1 MRSAFLTAPQ
11 HIMKTKRNRY
21 NYWYQQQKI
30 APYLFIAPFYILFAI
45 FMGYP
50 LISSLIM
57 SFYEMRGFQSRIFVG
72 FGNFTDLFQDP
83 IFWKSLWNTV
93 YFALGTL
100 ILQLPVA
107 LLLAILLNSKL
118 VKGKNFLRLAF
129 FTPVLVAGVFVAIIF
144 NLIFDQR
151 AGLINNEFVL
161 FGKEIGWL
169 SNESYV
175 MPAVIL
181 TGVWQWAGFNM
192 IYFLAG
198 LQGIRQELYEAAA
211 VDGANWWQSFVHITL
226 PSLRPVIAF
235 VFVVSMIGSFQLFDL
250 PYILT
255 NGGEPS
261 DAGTTIVMYLYKNG
275 FQFMRLGY
283 AATIGWVLFIIIAI
297 ISIVQLKLLG
307 IFREE

>member
-1 MRSAFLTAPQ
+1 MRAKQTTYRFWS
-11 HIMKTKRNRY
+11 
-21 NYWYQQQKI
+21 QQQKI
-30 APYLFIAPFYILFAI
+30 APYLFIAPFYLLFVV

-50 LISSLIM
+50 LISSLVM
-57 SFYEMRGFQSRIFVG
+57 SLYEMRGFQSRIFVG
-72 FGNFTDLFQDP
+72 IGNFIDLFRDP
-83 IFWKSLWNTV
+83 IFWKSLRNTA
-93 YFALGTL
+93 YFAVGTL
-100 ILQLPVA
+100 TLQLPIA
-107 LLLAILLNSKL
+107 LLLAILLNSKYI
-118 VKGKNFLRLAF
+118 KGKNVLRLAF
-129 FTPVLVAGVFVAIIF
+129 FAPVLVAGVFVAIIF
-144 NLIFDQR
+144 NLVYDQR
-151 AGLINNEFVL
+151 AGLVNHEFVL

-169 SNESYV
+169 NEENYV

-211 VDGANWWQSFVHITL
+211 VDGANWWQAFLHITL

-235 VFVVSMIGSFQLFDL
+235 VFVVSMIGSLQLFDL

-255 NGGEPS
+255 NGGEPA
-261 DAGTTIVMYLYKNG
+261 DAGSTIVMYLYKNG

-283 AATIGWVLFIIIAI
+283 AATIGWVLFFIIAV

-307 IFREE
+307 IFRDE

>member
-1 MRSAFLTAPQ
+1 
-11 HIMKTKRNRY
+11 MKTDRNRHIFW
-21 NYWYQQQKI
+21 NHQQKF
-30 APYLFIAPFYILFAI
+30 APYLFIAPFFVLFAI
-45 FMGYP
+45 FMVYP

-57 SFYEMRGFQSRIFVG
+57 GFYEMRGFKSRIFVG
-72 FGNFTDLFQDP
+72 FENFTDLFQDP
-83 IFWKSLWNTV
+83 IFWKSLLNTT

-100 ILQLPVA
+100 LIQLPIA
-107 LLLAILLNSKL
+107 LFLAILLNAKF

-129 FTPVLVAGVFVAIIF
+129 FTPILVAGVFVAIIF
-144 NLIFDQR
+144 NLIYDQR
-151 AGLINNEFVL
+151 AGLINNEFLL

-169 SNESYV
+169 SNPSYV
-175 MPAVIL
+175 MLAVIL

-192 IYFLAG
+192 IFFLAG

-211 VDGANWWQSFVHITL
+211 VDGANWWQSFIHITL

-235 VFVVSMIGSFQLFDL
+235 VVVVSMIGSFQLFDL

-255 NGGEPS
+255 NGGEPA

-297 ISIVQLKLLG
+297 ISIAQLKLLG

>member
-1 MRSAFLTAPQ
+1 
-11 HIMKTKRNRY
+11 MKTKQTTYRFWN
-21 NYWYQQQKI
+21 QQQKI
-30 APYLFIAPFYILFAI
+30 APYFFIAPFYILFVV

-50 LISSLIM
+50 LVSSLVM
-57 SFYEMRGFQSRIFVG
+57 SLYEMRGFQSRIFVG
-72 FGNFTDLFQDP
+72 IGNFIDLFGDP
-83 IFWKSLWNTV
+83 IFWKSLRNTA
-93 YFALGTL
+93 YFAVGTL
-100 ILQLPVA
+100 TLQLPIA
-107 LLLAILLNSKL
+107 LLLAILLNSKF
-118 VKGKNFLRLAF
+118 VRGKNILRLAF
-129 FTPVLVAGVFVAIIF
+129 FAPVLVAGVFVAIIF
-144 NLIFDQR
+144 NLVYDQR
-151 AGLINNEFVL
+151 AGLVNQEFVL

-169 SNESYV
+169 NEENYV

-211 VDGANWWQSFVHITL
+211 VDGANWWQAFLHVTL

-235 VFVVSMIGSFQLFDL
+235 VFVVSMIGSLQLFDL

-255 NGGEPS
+255 NGGEPA
-261 DAGTTIVMYLYKNG
+261 DAGSTIVMYLYKNG

-283 AATIGWVLFIIIAI
+283 AATIGWVLFFIIAV

-307 IFREE
+307 IFRDE

>member
-1 MRSAFLTAPQ
+1 MKIPTHHNEPQ
-11 HIMKTKRNRY
+11 GIIKNWNR
-21 NYWYQQQKI
+21 QQKI
-30 APYLFIAPFYILFAI
+30 APYLFIAPFYLLFVV

-50 LISSLIM
+50 LISSLVM
-57 SFYEMRGFQSRIFVG
+57 SLYEMRGFQSRIFVG
-72 FGNFTDLFQDP
+72 LGNFTDLFGDP
-83 IFWKSLWNTV
+83 IFWKSLRNTA
-93 YFALGTL
+93 YFAIGTL
-100 ILQLPVA
+100 TLQLPIA
-107 LLLAILLNSKL
+107 LLLAILLNSKF
-118 VKGKNFLRLAF
+118 VKGKNVLRLAF
-129 FTPVLVAGVFVAIIF
+129 FAPVLVAGVFVAIIF
-144 NLIFDQR
+144 NLVYDQR
-151 AGLINNEFVL
+151 AGLVNQEFVI

-169 SNESYV
+169 NEEKYV

-211 VDGANWWQSFVHITL
+211 VDGANWWQAFIHVTL

-235 VFVVSMIGSFQLFDL
+235 VFVVSMIGSLQLFDL

-255 NGGEPS
+255 NGGEPA
-261 DAGTTIVMYLYKNG
+261 DAGSTIVMYLYKNG

-283 AATIGWVLFIIIAI
+283 AATIGWVLFFIIAI
-297 ISIVQLKLLG
+297 VSIIQLKLLG

>member
-1 MRSAFLTAPQ
+1 MNSPR
-11 HIMKTKRNRY
+11 MWRRR
-21 NYWYQQQKI
+21 QKI
-30 APYLFIAPFYILFAI
+30 APYIFIAPFYILFIA

-50 LISSLIM
+50 LISSLTL
-57 SFYEMRGFQSRIFVG
+57 SLFEMRGFQSRIFVG
-72 FGNFTDLFQDP
+72 LGNFSDLLRDP
-83 IFWKSLWNTV
+83 IFWKSLWNTC

-100 ILQLPVA
+100 TLQLPIA
-107 LLLAILLNSKL
+107 LLLAVLLNSKF

-144 NLIFDQR
+144 NLVYDQR
-151 AGLINNEFVL
+151 SGLINNEFIL
-161 FGKEIGWL
+161 FGQEVGWL
-169 SNESYV
+169 SEEKYV

-198 LQGIRQELYEAAA
+198 LQGVRQELYEAAA
-211 VDGANWWQSFVHITL
+211 VDGANWRQTFIHITL

-235 VFVVSMIGSFQLFDL
+235 VFVVSMIGSLQLFDL
-250 PYILT
+250 PFILT
-255 NGGEPS
+255 NGGEPA
-261 DAGTTIVMYLYKNG
+261 DAGSTIVMYLYKNG

-283 AATIGWVLFIIIAI
+283 AAAIGWALFFIIAVV
-297 ISIVQLKLLG
+297 SIVQLRMLG

>member
-1 MRSAFLTAPQ
+1 
-11 HIMKTKRNRY
+11 MKTKRNRY

-72 FGNFTDLFQDP
+72 FGNFTDLFRDP

-100 ILQLPVA
+100 ILQLPIA

>member
-1 MRSAFLTAPQ
+1 
-11 HIMKTKRNRY
+11 MKTKRNRY

-72 FGNFTDLFQDP
+72 FGNFTDLFRDP

-151 AGLINNEFVL
+151 AGLINNEFVF

-169 SNESYV
+169 SKESYV
-175 MPAVIL
+175 MPAIIL

>member
-1 MRSAFLTAPQ
+1 MRTE
-11 HIMKTKRNRY
+11 RNRY
-21 NYWYQQQKI
+21 TFWNQQQRY
-30 APYLFIAPFYILFAI
+30 APYIFIAPFFILFAI
-45 FMGYP
+45 FMVYP

-57 SFYEMRGFQSRIFVG
+57 GFYEMRGFQSRIFVG
-72 FGNFTDLFQDP
+72 LGNFTDLFADP
-83 IFWKSLWNTV
+83 IFWKSLLNTTL
-93 YFALGTL
+93 FALGTL
-100 ILQLPVA
+100 LLQLPIA
-107 LLLAILLNSKL
+107 LFLAILLNAKF

-144 NLIFDQR
+144 NLIYDQR
-151 AGLINNEFVL
+151 AGLINNEFLL

-169 SNESYV
+169 SNERYV
-175 MPAVIL
+175 MLAVII
-181 TGVWQWAGFNM
+181 TGVWQWAGYNM
-192 IYFLAG
+192 IFFLAG

-211 VDGANWWQSFVHITL
+211 VDGANWWQSFIHITL

-235 VFVVSMIGSFQLFDL
+235 VVVVSMIGSFQLFDL

-255 NGGEPS
+255 NGGEPA

-297 ISIVQLKLLG
+297 ISIIQLKLLG

>member
-1 MRSAFLTAPQ
+1 
-11 HIMKTKRNRY
+11 MKTKPTTYRFWN
-21 NYWYQQQKI
+21 QQQKI
-30 APYLFIAPFYILFAI
+30 APYLFIAPFYILFVV

-50 LISSLIM
+50 LVSSLVM
-57 SFYEMRGFQSRIFVG
+57 SLYEMRGFQSRIFVG
-72 FGNFTDLFQDP
+72 IGNFIDLFRDP
-83 IFWKSLWNTV
+83 IFWKSLRNTA
-93 YFALGTL
+93 YFAAGTL
-100 ILQLPVA
+100 TLQLPIA
-107 LLLAILLNSKL
+107 LLLAILLNSKF
-118 VKGKNFLRLAF
+118 VRGKNILRLAF
-129 FTPVLVAGVFVAIIF
+129 FAPVLVAGVFVAIIF
-144 NLIFDQR
+144 NLVYDQR
-151 AGLINNEFVL
+151 AGLVNHEFIL

-169 SNESYV
+169 NEENYV

-211 VDGANWWQSFVHITL
+211 VDGANWWQAFLHVTL

-235 VFVVSMIGSFQLFDL
+235 VFVVSMIGSLQLFDL

-255 NGGEPS
+255 NGGEPA
-261 DAGTTIVMYLYKNG
+261 DAGSTIVMYLYKNG

-283 AATIGWVLFIIIAI
+283 AATIGWVLFFIIAV

-307 IFREE
+307 IFRDE

>member
-1 MRSAFLTAPQ
+1 
-11 HIMKTKRNRY
+11 MKTDRNRY
-21 NYWYQQQKI
+21 TFWNQQQRY
-30 APYLFIAPFYILFAI
+30 APYIFIAPFFILFAI
-45 FMGYP
+45 FMVYP
-50 LISSLIM
+50 LISSLVM
-57 SFYEMRGFQSRIFVG
+57 GFYEMRGFQSRIFVG
-72 FGNFTDLFQDP
+72 LGNFTDLFSDP
-83 IFWKSLWNTV
+83 IFWKSLLNTT

-100 ILQLPVA
+100 LLQLPIA
-107 LLLAILLNSKL
+107 LFLAILLNAKF

-144 NLIFDQR
+144 NLIYDQR
-151 AGLINNEFVL
+151 AGLINNEFLL

-169 SNESYV
+169 SNERYV
-175 MPAVIL
+175 MLAVII
-181 TGVWQWAGFNM
+181 TGVWQWAGYNM
-192 IYFLAG
+192 IFFLAG

-211 VDGANWWQSFVHITL
+211 VDGANWWQSFIHITL

-235 VFVVSMIGSFQLFDL
+235 VVVVSMIGSFQLFDL

-255 NGGEPS
+255 NGGEPA

-283 AATIGWVLFIIIAI
+283 AATIGWVLFIIIAV
-297 ISIVQLKLLG
+297 ISIIQLRLLG

>member
-1 MRSAFLTAPQ
+1 
-11 HIMKTKRNRY
+11 MKTERNRF
-21 NYWYQQQKI
+21 NYWHHQQKI
-30 APYLFIAPFYILFAI
+30 APYLFIAPFYILFII

-57 SFYEMRGFQSRIFVG
+57 SLYEMRGFQSRIFVG
-72 FGNFTDLFQDP
+72 FDNFIDLFRDP
-83 IFWKSLWNTV
+83 IFWKSLWNTT

-100 ILQLPVA
+100 ILQLPLA
-107 LLLAILLNSKL
+107 LFLAILLNSKV
-118 VKGKNFLRLAF
+118 VKGRNILRLAF
-129 FTPVLVAGVFVAIIF
+129 FAPVLVAGVFIAIIF
-144 NLIFDQR
+144 NIIFDQR
-151 AGLINNEFVL
+151 AGLINNEFLL

-169 SNESYV
+169 SESKYV

-192 IYFLAG
+192 IFFLAG

-235 VFVVSMIGSFQLFDL
+235 VVVVSMIGSFQLFDL
-250 PYILT
+250 PFILT
-255 NGGEPS
+255 NGGEPA

-297 ISIVQLKLLG
+297 ISIAQLKLLG

>member
-1 MRSAFLTAPQ
+1 MRTD
-11 HIMKTKRNRY
+11 RNRY
-21 NYWYQQQKI
+21 TFWNKQQKF
-30 APYLFIAPFYILFAI
+30 APYLFIAPFFILFAI
-45 FMGYP
+45 FMVYP
-50 LISSLIM
+50 LISSLVM
-57 SFYEMRGFQSRIFVG
+57 GFYEMRGFKSRIFVG
-72 FGNFTDLFQDP
+72 VENFTDLFQDP
-83 IFWKSLWNTV
+83 IFWKSLLNTT

-100 ILQLPVA
+100 LLQLPIA
-107 LLLAILLNSKL
+107 LFLAILLNAKF

-144 NLIFDQR
+144 NLIYDQR
-151 AGLINNEFVL
+151 AGLINNEFLL

-169 SNESYV
+169 SNPRYV
-175 MPAVIL
+175 MLAVIL

-192 IYFLAG
+192 IFFLAG

-211 VDGANWWQSFVHITL
+211 VDGANWWQSFIHITL

-235 VFVVSMIGSFQLFDL
+235 VVVVSMIGSFQLFDL

-255 NGGEPS
+255 NGGEPA

-297 ISIVQLKLLG
+297 ISIAQLKLLG

>member
-1 MRSAFLTAPQ
+1 
-11 HIMKTKRNRY
+11 MKTKRNRY

-72 FGNFTDLFQDP
+72 FANFTDLFQDP

-151 AGLINNEFVL
+151 AGLINNEFVF

-169 SNESYV
+169 SKESYV

>member
-1 MRSAFLTAPQ
+1 MSTE
-11 HIMKTKRNRY
+11 RNRY
-21 NYWYQQQKI
+21 TFWNQQQRY
-30 APYLFIAPFYILFAI
+30 APYIFIAPFFILFAI
-45 FMGYP
+45 FMVYP

-57 SFYEMRGFQSRIFVG
+57 GFYEMRGFQSRIFVG
-72 FGNFTDLFQDP
+72 LGNFTDLFADP
-83 IFWKSLWNTV
+83 IFWKSLLNTTL
-93 YFALGTL
+93 FALGTL
-100 ILQLPVA
+100 LLQLPIA
-107 LLLAILLNSKL
+107 LFLAILLNAKF

-144 NLIFDQR
+144 NLIYDQR
-151 AGLINNEFVL
+151 AGLINNEFLL

-169 SNESYV
+169 SNERYV
-175 MPAVIL
+175 MLAVII
-181 TGVWQWAGFNM
+181 TGVWQWAGYNM
-192 IYFLAG
+192 IFFLAG

-211 VDGANWWQSFVHITL
+211 VDGANWWQSFIHITL

-235 VFVVSMIGSFQLFDL
+235 VVVVSMIGSFQLFDL

-255 NGGEPS
+255 NGGEPA

-297 ISIVQLKLLG
+297 ISIIQLKLLG

>member
-1 MRSAFLTAPQ
+1 MR
-11 HIMKTKRNRY
+11 TKQTTYRFWN
-21 NYWYQQQKI
+21 QQQKI
-30 APYLFIAPFYILFAI
+30 APYLFIAPFYILFVV

-50 LISSLIM
+50 LVSSLVM
-57 SFYEMRGFQSRIFVG
+57 SLYEMRGFQSRIFVG
-72 FGNFTDLFQDP
+72 IGNFIDLFGDP
-83 IFWKSLWNTV
+83 IFWKSLRNTA
-93 YFALGTL
+93 YFAAGTL
-100 ILQLPVA
+100 TLQLPIA
-107 LLLAILLNSKL
+107 LLLAILLNSKF
-118 VKGKNFLRLAF
+118 VRGKNILRLAF
-129 FTPVLVAGVFVAIIF
+129 FAPVLVAGVFVAIIF
-144 NLIFDQR
+144 NLVYDQR
-151 AGLINNEFVL
+151 AGLVNEEFIF

-169 SNESYV
+169 NEENYV

-211 VDGANWWQSFVHITL
+211 VDGANWWQAFLHVTL

-235 VFVVSMIGSFQLFDL
+235 VFVVSMIGSLQLFDL

-255 NGGEPS
+255 NGGEPA
-261 DAGTTIVMYLYKNG
+261 DAGSTIVMYLYKNG

-283 AATIGWVLFIIIAI
+283 AATIGWVLFFIIAV

-307 IFREE
+307 IFRDE

>member
-1 MRSAFLTAPQ
+1 
-11 HIMKTKRNRY
+11 MKTKQTTYRFWN
-21 NYWYQQQKI
+21 QQQKI
-30 APYLFIAPFYILFAI
+30 APYFFIAPFYILFVV

-50 LISSLIM
+50 LVSSLVM
-57 SFYEMRGFQSRIFVG
+57 SLYEMRGFQSRIFVG
-72 FGNFTDLFQDP
+72 IGNFIDLFGDP
-83 IFWKSLWNTV
+83 IFWKSLRNTA
-93 YFALGTL
+93 YFAAGTL
-100 ILQLPVA
+100 TLQLPIA
-107 LLLAILLNSKL
+107 LLLAILLNSKF
-118 VKGKNFLRLAF
+118 VRGKNILRLAF
-129 FTPVLVAGVFVAIIF
+129 FAPVLVAGVFVAIIF
-144 NLIFDQR
+144 NLVYDQR
-151 AGLINNEFVL
+151 AGLVNQEFVL

-169 SNESYV
+169 NEENYV

-211 VDGANWWQSFVHITL
+211 VDGANWWQAFLHVTL

-235 VFVVSMIGSFQLFDL
+235 VFVVSMIGSLQLFDL

-255 NGGEPS
+255 NGGEPA
-261 DAGTTIVMYLYKNG
+261 DAGSTIVMYLYKNG

-283 AATIGWVLFIIIAI
+283 AATIGWVLFFIIAV

-307 IFREE
+307 IFRDE

>member
-1 MRSAFLTAPQ
+1 
-11 HIMKTKRNRY
+11 MKTKRNRY

-100 ILQLPVA
+100 ILQLPIA

>member
-1 MRSAFLTAPQ
+1 
-11 HIMKTKRNRY
+11 MKTERNRHIFW
-21 NYWYQQQKI
+21 NQQQRF
-30 APYLFIAPFYILFAI
+30 APYLFIAPFFVLFAI
-45 FMGYP
+45 FMVYP
-50 LISSLIM
+50 LISSLVM
-57 SFYEMRGFQSRIFVG
+57 GFYEMRGFKSRIFVG
-72 FGNFTDLFQDP
+72 FENFTDLFQDP
-83 IFWKSLWNTV
+83 IFWKSLLNTT

-100 ILQLPVA
+100 LLQLPIA
-107 LLLAILLNSKL
+107 LLLAILLNAKF

-129 FTPVLVAGVFVAIIF
+129 FTPILVAGVFVAIIF
-144 NLIFDQR
+144 NLIYDQR
-151 AGLINNEFVL
+151 AGLINNEFLL

-169 SNESYV
+169 SDQRYV
-175 MPAVIL
+175 MLAVIL

-192 IYFLAG
+192 IFFLAG

-211 VDGANWWQSFVHITL
+211 VDGANWWQSFIHITL

-235 VFVVSMIGSFQLFDL
+235 VVVVSMIGSFQLFDL

-255 NGGEPS
+255 NGGEPA

-297 ISIVQLKLLG
+297 ISIAQLKLLG

>member
-1 MRSAFLTAPQ
+1 
-11 HIMKTKRNRY
+11 MKTKPTTYRFWN
-21 NYWYQQQKI
+21 QQQKI
-30 APYLFIAPFYILFAI
+30 APYLFIAPFYILFVV

-50 LISSLIM
+50 LVSSLVM
-57 SFYEMRGFQSRIFVG
+57 SLYEMRGFQSRIFVG
-72 FGNFTDLFQDP
+72 IGNFVDLFGDP
-83 IFWKSLWNTV
+83 IFWKSLRNTA
-93 YFALGTL
+93 YFAAGTL
-100 ILQLPVA
+100 TLQLPIA
-107 LLLAILLNSKL
+107 LLLAILLNSKF
-118 VKGKNFLRLAF
+118 VKGKNILRLAF
-129 FTPVLVAGVFVAIIF
+129 FAPVLVAGVFVAIIF
-144 NLIFDQR
+144 NLVYDQR
-151 AGLINNEFVL
+151 AGLVNEEFIF

-169 SNESYV
+169 NEENYV

-211 VDGANWWQSFVHITL
+211 VDGANWWQAFLHVTL

-235 VFVVSMIGSFQLFDL
+235 VFVVSMIGSLQLFDL

-255 NGGEPS
+255 NGGEPA
-261 DAGTTIVMYLYKNG
+261 DAGSTIVMYLYKNG

-283 AATIGWVLFIIIAI
+283 AATIGWVLFFIIAV

-307 IFREE
+307 IFRDE

>member
-1 MRSAFLTAPQ
+1 
-11 HIMKTKRNRY
+11 MKTKQTTYRFWN
-21 NYWYQQQKI
+21 QQQKI
-30 APYLFIAPFYILFAI
+30 APYFFIAPFYILFVV

-50 LISSLIM
+50 LVSSLVM
-57 SFYEMRGFQSRIFVG
+57 SLYEMRGFQSRIFVG
-72 FGNFTDLFQDP
+72 IGNFVDLFRDP
-83 IFWKSLWNTV
+83 IFWKSLRNTA
-93 YFALGTL
+93 YFAAGTL
-100 ILQLPVA
+100 TLQLPIA
-107 LLLAILLNSKL
+107 LLLAILLNSKF
-118 VKGKNFLRLAF
+118 VRGKNILRLAF
-129 FTPVLVAGVFVAIIF
+129 FAPVLVAGVFVAIIF
-144 NLIFDQR
+144 NLVYDQR
-151 AGLINNEFVL
+151 AGLVNEEFIF

-169 SNESYV
+169 NEENYV

-211 VDGANWWQSFVHITL
+211 VDGANWWQAFLHVTL

-235 VFVVSMIGSFQLFDL
+235 VFVVSMIGSLQLFDL

-255 NGGEPS
+255 NGGEPA
-261 DAGTTIVMYLYKNG
+261 DAGSTIVMYLYKNG

-283 AATIGWVLFIIIAI
+283 AATIGWVLFFIIAV

-307 IFREE
+307 IFRDE